1 MSKKFTTYFL
11 IFLLLSSQP
20 FPVKSADMNINY
32 AEALQKSL
40 FFYEVQQ
47 AGVLP
52 EWNEVSWRGDSMEND
67 IIPGGWFD
75 AGDHFKFALT
85 IAYTATVLSWG
96 YLEYGDAV
104 KKAGLDKKYLNN
116 LKWGLDYIL
125 AADQGGSVVATIG
138 KDGFDHTWWGSPEVY
153 LRKMKLATGLDERP
167 YDTTSATSVL
177 ALCASA
183 LASGYLIFK
192 EPSYLTHAKSLYE
205 AADKNRSNDD
215 QGMAKSY
222 YPATDFY
229 DELFYAANW
238 MYMATGDQ
246 KYLDECEKDFIPK
259 FPTETQSTT
268 RKYTWGF
275 CWDDHSQGA
284 ALLYALNTG
293 KEEWI
298 EQIHRH
304 LEYWTTGYDGKKVQ
318 YTPDGMAWLFQW
330 GSTRHA
336 ANTVFLALVA
346 ADKLFKDNNELYT
359 KYKAFAK
366 DQMEYF
372 FGKNNLG
379 LSYVIGMGEKNA
391 RSVHH
396 RAASGI
402 HDDHWNSLGTDD
414 ENEFQTEYAHV
425 LYGALEGGPNQD
437 GSFTDAVGSYQN
449 TEVAI
454 DYNAGFTAALCGM
467 INDYGGKP
475 LADFPPIETPKWPEF
490 LISASINQAAGTY
503 TELKV
508 YAMNHS
514 AWPTRVIKDLSY
526 NYYFDISEVLDA
538 GLTLDDI
545 TVRIGNDQHK
555 GTEGEVSIS
564 GPHLYKGT
572 VYYVK
577 ISFNDG
583 RVVMPTGQSEHRSE
597 CQFRI
602 SIPDPKQGI
611 WDPSNDYSFQG
622 LEQNVMK
629 ETPYITMYDGDKLIW
644 GVEPDGKTILFV
656 GSHQPDER
664 SNELCRYPCLKT
676 EI

>member
-644 GVEPDGKTILFV
+644 GKEP
-656 GSHQPDER
+656 
-664 SNELCRYPCLKT
+664 
-676 EI
+676 

>member
-177 ALCASA
+177 ALCASS
-183 LASGYLIFK
+183 LAAGYLVFK
-192 EPSYLTHAKSLYE
+192 DENYLKHAKSLYE
-205 AADKNRSNDD
+205 VADKTRSNAD

-238 MYMATGDQ
+238 MYKATGDK
-246 KYLDECEKDFIPK
+246 KYLDECEKDFVPQ
-259 FPTETQSTT
+259 FPLETQSTT
-268 RKYTWGF
+268 RKFTWGF
-275 CWDDHSQGA
+275 CWDDHSQAA

-293 KEEWI
+293 KDEWK
-298 EQIHRH
+298 EQVHRH
-304 LEYWTTGYDGKKVQ
+304 LEFWTTGYDGKQVGH
-318 YTPDGMAWLFQW
+318 TPDEMAWLFQW

-346 ADKLFKDNNELYT
+346 ADKLFKDDTKLYT
-359 KYKAFAK
+359 KYKEFAK
-366 DQMEYF
+366 TQMEYF
-372 FGKNNLG
+372 FGNNKLG
-379 LSYVIGMGEKNA
+379 LSYVIGMGEKNPKT
-391 RSVHH
+391 VHH
-396 RAASGI
+396 RGASGI
-402 HDDHWNSLGTDD
+402 HDDHWNSLGTDLD
-414 ENEFQTEYAHV
+414 DVFQNEFAHV

-437 GSFTDAVGSYQN
+437 GSFTDSVGSYQN

-467 INDYGGKP
+467 IKDYGGKP
-475 LADFPPIETPKWPEF
+475 LADFPPKETPKWPEF

-503 TELKV
+503 TEIKV

-526 NYYFDISEVLDA
+526 NYYFDVSEILDA
-538 GLTLDDI
+538 GLTIDDI
-545 TVRIGNDQHK
+545 SVKVGNDQHS
-555 GTEGEVSIS
+555 GDEGKISIS

-572 VYYVK
+572 IYYVK
-577 ISFNDG
+577 LSFNDG

-611 WDPSNDYSFQG
+611 WDPTNDYSFQG
-622 LEQNVMK
+622 LEQNSMK

-644 GVEPDGKTILFV
+644 GIEPDGTKA
-656 GSHQPDER
+656 E
-664 SNELCRYPCLKT
+664 
-676 EI
+676 

>member
-514 AWPTRVIKDLSY
+514 AWTTRVIKDLSY

-644 GVEPDGKTILFV
+644 GIEPDGTTPK
-656 GSHQPDER
+656 
-664 SNELCRYPCLKT
+664 
-676 EI
+676 

>member
-1 MSKKFTTYFL
+1 MAKKLSSYFL
-11 IFLLLSSQP
+11 IFLLLSSLH
-20 FPVKSADMNINY
+20 FPVKSADMTINY

-52 EWNEVSWRGDSMEND
+52 EWNEVSWRADSMEND
-67 IIPGGWFD
+67 KIPGGWFD
-75 AGDHFKFALT
+75 AGDHFKFTLT
-85 IAYTATVLSWG
+85 IAYTATLLAWG
-96 YLEYGDAV
+96 YIEYGDAV
-104 KKAGLDKKYLNN
+104 KKAGLDEKYLNN

-167 YDTTSATSVL
+167 YDTTKASSVL
-177 ALCASA
+177 ALCAAA

-192 EPSYLTHAKSLYE
+192 EASYLTHAKSLYE
-205 AADKNRSNDD
+205 AADGTRSNDG
-215 QGMAKSY
+215 QGMGKSY

-246 KYLDECEKDFIPK
+246 KYLDECEKDFIPN
-259 FPTETQSTT
+259 FPLETQSTT

-275 CWDDHSQGA
+275 CWDDHSQAA
-284 ALLYALNTG
+284 ALLYAINTG
-293 KEEWI
+293 DEEWI
-298 EQIHRH
+298 DQVKRH
-304 LEYWTTGYDGKKVQ
+304 LEYWTTGYGGKKVD

-346 ADKLFKDNNELYT
+346 SDKLFKDNSELYD
-359 KYKAFAK
+359 KYKTFAK
-366 DQMEYF
+366 NQMEYF
-372 FGKNNLG
+372 FGKNELG
-379 LSYVIGMGEKNA
+379 LSYVIGMGEKNP

-396 RAASGI
+396 RGASGI

-414 ENEFQTEYAHV
+414 GSEFQSEYAHV

-467 INDYGGKP
+467 IKDYGGKA
-475 LADFPPIETPKWPEF
+475 LDDFPPIEKPKWPEF

-503 TELKV
+503 TEIKV
-508 YAMNHS
+508 FAMNHS

-526 NYYFDISEVLDA
+526 NYYFDISELIEA
-538 GLTLDDI
+538 GLSLDDI
-545 TVRIGNDQHK
+545 TIKIGNDQHK
-555 GTEGEVSIS
+555 GDEGEASIS
-564 GPHLYKGT
+564 GPHLYKDNI
-572 VYYVK
+572 YYVK

-583 RVVMPTGQSEHRSE
+583 RVVMPTGQAEHRSE

-611 WDPSNDYSFQG
+611 WDPTNDYSFQD

-644 GVEPDGKTILFV
+644 GIEPDGTK
-656 GSHQPDER
+656 PE
-664 SNELCRYPCLKT
+664 
-676 EI
+676 

>member
-644 GVEPDGKTILFV
+644 GIEPDG
-656 GSHQPDER
+656 
-664 SNELCRYPCLKT
+664 T
-676 EI
+676 EPEDS

>member
-125 AADQGGSVVATIG
+125 TADQGGSVVATIG

-644 GVEPDGKTILFV
+644 GIEPDGTTPK
-656 GSHQPDER
+656 
-664 SNELCRYPCLKT
+664 
-676 EI
+676 

>member
-1 MSKKFTTYFL
+1 MKQKFSTYFL
-11 IFLLLSSQP
+11 LFLLFFSKPIQI
-20 FPVKSADMNINY
+20 KSASTPVNY

-52 EWNEVSWRGDSMEND
+52 EWNEVSWRADSMETD
-67 IIPGGWFD
+67 FVPGGWFD

-85 IAYTATVLSWG
+85 IAYTATVLAWG

-104 KKAGLDKKYLNN
+104 KKAGLDEKYLNN

-125 AADQGGSVVATIG
+125 EADQGGSVVATIG

-153 LRKMKLATGLDERP
+153 LRKMKLAAKTEERP
-167 YDTTSATSVL
+167 YDTTTASSVL

-183 LASGYLIFK
+183 LASGYLVFDD
-192 EPSYLTHAKSLYE
+192 PSYLSHAKSLYE
-205 AADKNRSNDD
+205 AADKTRSNED

-222 YPATDFY
+222 YPASDFY

-238 MYMATGDQ
+238 MYMATGEQ
-246 KYLDECEKDFIPK
+246 KYLDECEKDFIPN
-259 FPTETQSTT
+259 FPLETQSTT

-275 CWDDHSQGA
+275 CWDDHSQAA
-284 ALLYALNTG
+284 ALLYAINTG

-304 LEYWTTGYDGKKVQ
+304 LEYWTTGYGGKKVD

-330 GSTRHA
+330 GATRHA

-346 ADKLFKDNNELYT
+346 ADKLFKDDTELYN
-359 KYKAFAK
+359 KYKEFAK
-366 DQMEYF
+366 TQMEYF
-372 FGKNNLG
+372 FGNNDLG
-379 LSYVIGMGEKNA
+379 LSYVIGMGEKNP

-414 ENEFQTEYAHV
+414 ENEFQTEFAHV

-437 GSFTDAVGSYQN
+437 GSFTDDVGSYQN

-467 INDYGGKP
+467 IKDYGGTP
-475 LADFPPIETPKWPEF
+475 LKDFPPIETPKWPEF

-503 TELKV
+503 TEIKV

-526 NYYFDISEVLDA
+526 NYYFDIQEILDA
-538 GLTLDDI
+538 GLSLDDI
-545 TVRIGNDQHK
+545 SVKIGNDQHK
-555 GTEGEVSIS
+555 GDEGELSIS

-572 VYYVK
+572 IYYVK
-577 ISFNDG
+577 LSFNDG
-583 RVVMPTGQSEHRSE
+583 RVVMPTGQAEHRSE
-597 CQFRI
+597 CQFII

-611 WDPSNDYSFQG
+611 WDPTNDYSFQD

-644 GVEPDGKTILFV
+644 GIEPDGKK
-656 GSHQPDER
+656 PE
-664 SNELCRYPCLKT
+664 
-676 EI
+676 

>member
-1 MSKKFTTYFL
+1 MKQKFSTYFL
-11 IFLLLSSQP
+11 LFLLFFSKPIQI
-20 FPVKSADMNINY
+20 KSASTPVNY

-52 EWNEVSWRGDSMEND
+52 EWNEVSWRADSMETD
-67 IIPGGWFD
+67 FVPGGWFD

-85 IAYTATVLSWG
+85 IAYTATVLAWG

-104 KKAGLDKKYLNN
+104 KKAGLDEKYLNN

-125 AADQGGSVVATIG
+125 EADQGGSVVATIG

-153 LRKMKLATGLDERP
+153 LRKMKLAAKTEERP
-167 YDTTSATSVL
+167 YDTTTASSVL

-183 LASGYLIFK
+183 LASGYLVFDD
-192 EPSYLTHAKSLYE
+192 PSYLSHAKSLYE
-205 AADKNRSNDD
+205 AADKTRSNED

-222 YPATDFY
+222 YPASDFY

-238 MYMATGDQ
+238 MYMATGEQ
-246 KYLDECEKDFIPK
+246 KYLDECEKDFIPN
-259 FPTETQSTT
+259 FPLETQSTT

-275 CWDDHSQGA
+275 CWDDHSQAA
-284 ALLYALNTG
+284 ALLYAINTG

-304 LEYWTTGYDGKKVQ
+304 LEYWTTGYGGKKVD

-330 GSTRHA
+330 GATRHA

-346 ADKLFKDNNELYT
+346 ADKLFKDDTELYN
-359 KYKAFAK
+359 KYKEFAK
-366 DQMEYF
+366 TQMEYF
-372 FGKNNLG
+372 FGNNDLG
-379 LSYVIGMGEKNA
+379 LSYVIGMGEKNP

-414 ENEFQTEYAHV
+414 ENEFQTEFAHV

-437 GSFTDAVGSYQN
+437 GSFTDDVGSYQN

-467 INDYGGKP
+467 IKDYSGTP
-475 LADFPPIETPKWPEF
+475 LKDFPPIETPKWPEF

-503 TELKV
+503 TEIKV

-526 NYYFDISEVLDA
+526 NYYFDIQEILDA
-538 GLTLDDI
+538 GLSLDDI
-545 TVRIGNDQHK
+545 SVKIGNDQHK
-555 GTEGEVSIS
+555 GDEGELSIS

-572 VYYVK
+572 IYYVK
-577 ISFNDG
+577 LSFNDG
-583 RVVMPTGQSEHRSE
+583 RVVMPTGQAEHRSE

-611 WDPSNDYSFQG
+611 WDPTNDYSFQD

-644 GVEPDGKTILFV
+644 GIEPDGKK
-656 GSHQPDER
+656 PE
-664 SNELCRYPCLKT
+664 
-676 EI
+676 

>member
-644 GVEPDGKTILFV
+644 GIEPDG
-656 GSHQPDER
+656 
-664 SNELCRYPCLKT
+664 T
-676 EI
+676 ESGLS